1 MKIFITGATGKVG
14 SRLVPY
20 LLKQGHAVRLLVRN
34 PESAN
39 MFKGL
44 GAEVVLGD
52 LLDNDNLVEAI
63 RGTDVVVHTAA
74 QFRGG
79 ISEETARAV
88 NLNASITLA
97 EAALKA
103 DVTRFVFTSTGNVYR
118 GLKQNRPCRED
129 DILVPATEIY
139 PKTKIAAEEALL
151 RMHDEQGLDLRI
163 MRLGFVYGAG
173 DPHIKE
179 ILPSII
185 NWNPL
190 KQFSMVH
197 HEDVDLALLL
207 AASTPGIGGLIYN
220 VADHKP
226 ITIEEFTKLNGGT
239 GQVPTKD
246 GWLLPNLWDM
256 AMDTERIKTELNF
269 KPKYPS
275 FYTAKDMGA
284 L

>member
-1 MKIFITGATGKVG
+1 MKIFVTGATGKVG
-14 SRLVPY
+14 SRFVPY
-20 LLKQGHAVRLLVRN
+20 LLKQGHDVRLLIRN

-39 MFKGL
+39 MFKEL

-63 RGTDVVVHTAA
+63 RGTNVVVHIAA

-79 ISEETARAV
+79 ISEETALAV
-88 NLNASITLA
+88 NLNASIVLA
-97 EAALKA
+97 KAALEA

-118 GLKQNRPCRED
+118 GLNLNRPCRED

-151 RMHDEQGLDLRI
+151 KLYREQGLDIRI

-173 DPHIKE
+173 DPHIVE
-179 ILPSII
+179 FMPYAI

-190 KQFSMVH
+190 MQFSMVH

-207 AASTPGIGGLIYN
+207 AASTPGIGGRIYN
-220 VADHKP
+220 VADGNP
-226 ITIEEFTKLNGGT
+226 ITIGELTKLNGLT
-239 GQVPTKD
+239 EQVPTKD
-246 GWLLPNLWDM
+246 GWLMPNLWDM
-256 AMDTERIKTELNF
+256 AMDTERIKNDLNF

-275 FYTAKDMGA
+275 FCTARDMGA